1 MRKVI
6 IIDDRQ
12 KRKELHLS
20 EAALLEL
27 NRLVNTGMLSI
38 ETEIN
43 PNFSLDTMLD
53 SFDIIAI
60 HRSYLANNSLF
71 NSISEYTK
79 TKKKHLIVFSGGI
92 SQNIILN
99 KGHQLNINSADF
111 YVSKLPLFIEQF
123 CMEDDMQ
130 SPLLQYLY
138 GKSWRLTLLLQYRYL
153 LWTYKDIDDIDDE
166 IDESLAEELQNI
178 LWDGDSSITFEE
190 VRSEIEIEKER
201 KLNS

>member
-1 MRKVI
+1 
-6 IIDDRQ
+6 
-12 KRKELHLS
+12 
-20 EAALLEL
+20 
-27 NRLVNTGMLSI
+27 
-38 ETEIN
+38 
-43 PNFSLDTMLD
+43 
-53 SFDIIAI
+53 
-60 HRSYLANNSLF
+60 
-71 NSISEYTK
+71 
-79 TKKKHLIVFSGGI
+79 
-92 SQNIILN
+92 
-99 KGHQLNINSADF
+99 
-111 YVSKLPLFIEQF
+111 
-123 CMEDDMQ
+123 MEDDMQ

>member
-20 EAALLEL
+20 EAALSEL

-43 PNFSLDTMLD
+43 PNFSLDTMLY

-60 HRSYLANNSLF
+60 HRSYLANNNLF

-138 GKSWRLTLLLQYRYL
+138 GKSWRLTLLLQYRHL
-153 LWTYKDIDDIDDE
+153 LWIYKDIDDIDDD